1 MERKKFIYLNRSLVL
16 WLKYYTDFKV
26 CINMTH
32 EIKFVITTQH
42 TGTFTVIQTY
52 PKNKKKPLSNPFN
65 IPKYKCSLTLSKK
78 FKDNIL

>member
-1 MERKKFIYLNRSLVL
+1 MVL
-16 WLKYYTDFKV
+16 WLKYYTNL

-42 TGTFTVIQTY
+42 TGTFTVIQTK
-52 PKNKKKPLSNPFN
+52 PKNKKPLSNPFN